1 MRLRFLLETMRL
13 CLLRLRDS
21 QKIYELL
28 YISSVQTDKMT
39 SDLAPLP
46 INTLSQS
53 DQAGTDSENL
63 VVSGVQT
70 DKMTT
75 DLAPLPINTDYR
87 RAIRPALTV
96 RILSSVA
103 CRLIK

>member
-28 YISSVQTDKMT
+28 DISSMQADKMT

-46 INTLSQS
+46 INT
-53 DQAGTDSENL
+53 
-63 VVSGVQT
+63 
-70 DKMTT
+70 
-75 DLAPLPINTDYR
+75 DYL

-103 CRLIK
+103 CSLIK